1 MGEECL
7 HCFVSE
13 VAKVVGASVLEC
25 ELDRRN
31 WTRVWVFA
39 AEGCGHQIEDVLQ
52 EAHDWGLF
60 PHPCFGVVGGRL
72 GGGDAA
78 CDLLEP
84 VRVVEDRNSCPARRP
99 EAVDE
104 SEEEAP
110 AAGAEQ
116 GRDIPALL
124 REIRD
129 DLPLVPAQTVV
140 EALPSPESPSMP

>member
-1 MGEECL
+1 MK
-7 HCFVSE
+7 
-13 VAKVVGASVLEC
+13 AVGARVLEC
-25 ELDRRN
+25 ELDRRD

-39 AEGCGHQIEDVLQ
+39 AECCGHQIENVLQ

-78 CDLLEP
+78 CDLLES
-84 VRVVEDRNSCPARRP
+84 VRVVEDRYGCPARRP

-104 SEEEAP
+104 REEEAP

-124 REIRD
+124 R
-129 DLPLVPAQTVV
+129 
-140 EALPSPESPSMP
+140 